1 MLWRKYL
8 FSMFSS
14 LQSPIHAS
22 PVRAKHVICFI
33 NNSDSDTQD
42 DPTFITSS
50 ASLSSFKNTPL
61 TLKMVV
67 KLCFVTVGATAS
79 FEKLVQA
86 VLHESFLAELEKH
99 KFTRLLIQYGKG
111 GQHIFD
117 AYRAEYESGNIDH
130 GVEIGGFELRPNMTP
145 YLRMVQD
152 DPTNFQ
158 ELGMVISHAGE

>member
-1 MLWRKYL
+1 
-8 FSMFSS
+8 
-14 LQSPIHAS
+14 
-22 PVRAKHVICFI
+22 
-33 NNSDSDTQD
+33 
-42 DPTFITSS
+42 
-50 ASLSSFKNTPL
+50 
-61 TLKMVV
+61 MVV

-79 FEKLVQA
+79 FEKLIQA

-111 GQHIFD
+111 GQHVFD

-130 GVEIGGFELRPNMTP
+130 GLEIGGFELRPNLTP

-152 DPTNFQ
+152 DPSNFQ